1 MFVLNDPH
9 EDVEQTLKSRFFSRD
24 ESRYLEKA
32 VQIFVE
38 NKPVEHHNEVQLDK
52 VNSDLVSTQAID
64 KIARCIKFTESQFKP
79 IRQIKLCE
87 ICNLAYLLTLKIGV
101 QMMLTANVNIE
112 DRLVNGLVDN
122 VMQFKVVDNE
132 VTVYYY

>member
-1 MFVLNDPH
+1 MFVLNDPD

-32 VQIFVE
+32 VHIFVE

-64 KIARCIKFTESQFKP
+64 KIARCIKFTESQFKH